1 MIKKKDKIT
10 HRFIKSGKKLNS
22 ADLRKANIRSP
33 KSGKKL
39 TPTDLPRPKLLEEVD
54 FQIGTS
60 KESIDKKFVAMKPG
74 KRESKYG
81 NVYYEY
87 RKNRTDKK
95 GNI

>member
-1 MIKKKDKIT
+1 MIKKKNKIT
-10 HRFIKSGKKLNS
+10 HKFIKAGKKLNS
-22 ADLRKANIRSP
+22 ADLPRS

-60 KESIDKKFVAMKPG
+60 KEAIDKKFVAMKPG

-81 NVYYEY
+81 NTYYEY